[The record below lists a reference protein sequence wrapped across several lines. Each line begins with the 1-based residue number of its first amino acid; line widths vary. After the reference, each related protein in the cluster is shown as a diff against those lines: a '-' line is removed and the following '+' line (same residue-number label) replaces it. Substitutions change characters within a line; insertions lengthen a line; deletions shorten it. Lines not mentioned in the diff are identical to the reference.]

1 MSNQPPI
8 EAPQGA
14 IRLNTDSQRLE
25 FFAQDRWYEFATNS
39 PTLDG
44 GDRGIFYGGSP
55 NTNVIDFVTIPTAGN
70 ATDFGDA
77 LSANRQRGVV
87 SSTTRAVSHG
97 RDGGSDVIEYVTFSS
112 TGNAQDFGDGTIN
125 RAGAPMAVSNGNRG
139 IWAGGD
145 VGNDSLTNVIN
156 YVTIAQTGN
165 AVDFGDT
172 TEARR
177 TSTGASNAHGG
188 L

>member
-8 EAPQGA
+8 EVPQGA
-14 IRLNTDSQRLE
+14 IRLNTDSQKLE
-25 FFAQDRWYEFATNS
+25 FFAQDRWYEFVTNS

-44 GDRGIFYGGSP
+44 GNRGIFYGGSP
-55 NTNVIDFVTIPTAGN
+55 NTNIIDFITFQTTGN
-70 ATDFGDA
+70 AIDFGDA

-112 TGNAQDFGDGTIN
+112 TGNAQDFGDGTVN

-139 IWAGGD
+139 IWARGD
-145 VGNDSLTNVIN
+145 AGPGIRSRC
-156 YVTIAQTGN
+156 
-165 AVDFGDT
+165 
-172 TEARR
+172 RR
-177 TSTGASNAHGG
+177 TWQRVAGRPRMKE
-188 L
+188 